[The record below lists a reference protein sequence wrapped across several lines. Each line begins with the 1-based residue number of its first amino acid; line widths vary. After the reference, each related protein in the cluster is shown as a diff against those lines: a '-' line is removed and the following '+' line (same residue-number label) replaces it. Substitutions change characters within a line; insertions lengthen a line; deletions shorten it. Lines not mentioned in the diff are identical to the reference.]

1 MPMVPWWSGVHA
13 NGQPDRVS
21 FAPAEPLDKPDDPVG
36 HSVLFLQKREDAFG
50 GSWFDYSSLSVDPC
64 ALDGASRVTGGDT
77 NPGIVSDPLYFS
89 GARISANEQFSIL
102 FDEPNRSAYSRSSFP
117 ICFKTDMFLACE
129 LRQFVSCEAQPRVL
143 HGRGTARGRRSCFLR
158 PLG

>member
-1 MPMVPWWSGVHA
+1 MSGAHA

-21 FAPAEPLDKPDDPVG
+21 FAPAEPLYKPDDPVG
-36 HSVLFLQKREDAFG
+36 HSVLLLQKREDAFG

-64 ALDGASRVTGGDT
+64 ALDGASRVTRGDA
-77 NPGIVSDPLYFS
+77 NSWVVSDPLYLS
-89 GARISANEQFSIL
+89 STRISADEQLSIL
-102 FDEPNRSAYSRSSFP
+102 FDKPNRGAHGVPSLP